1 MIIRFLIFTDQ
12 LVADFNQENTQSI
25 RKLSK
30 SLILWKVFVR
40 GNSDTISWIVLNIK
54 DATKAKLD
62 SYIVMV
68 DDIEKNR

>member
-12 LVADFNQENTQSI
+12 LVADFHHEDTQSI

-54 DATKAKLD
+54 DVTRAKRD

-68 DDIEKNR
+68 DDIEKSR